1 MTSTDIIITRRDDG
15 ALYDVAYGDLFS
27 NHLGKDEALGV
38 VASILFGEEPIYL
51 RSSAFR
57 EIALIRRAESLAN
70 YDSETL
76 ATEIADQRL
85 SQEAVSRVMAAI
97 DARREAA

>member
-1 MTSTDIIITRRDDG
+1 MTDIILARRDDG
-15 ALYDVAYGDLFS
+15 TLYDVAYGDLFS
-27 NHLGKDEALGV
+27 DHLCRDEALGV

-76 ATEIADQRL
+76 AAKITDQRL
-85 SQEAVSRVMAAI
+85 SQEAVSRVLAAI
-97 DARREAA
+97 ESRRGAV